1 MLFDLGPHVFPLS
14 EHVYLEPSPL
24 FVKEENGAKI
34 KFKIEFITILE
45 KIITSIIIEV
55 CMG

>member
-14 EHVYLEPSPL
+14 ERVYLEPSPL
-24 FVKEENGAKI
+24 FVKEEHGSKI
-34 KFKIEFITILE
+34 KLKFEFITVLE
-45 KIITSIIIEV
+45 IIQASVITGA